1 MYFWSSD
8 LHISLSAIIM
18 VLFQFHF
25 PWISSLK
32 PSSGVLCC
40 FELSWFYLSRLMIS
54 SSFPYSFPWCHYLF
68 YFLCLDLP
76 IYHDKLPAALAAM
89 RSLPMD
95 CSAVSQNIP
104 LLLYYVVVK
113 HFVMATTK
121 ITDTVYMSHLG
132 ASSCLEFIWQGSRKG
147 NPGVLLTYTCS
158 PA

>member
-8 LHISLSAIIM
+8 LHISLSVIIM
-18 VLFQFHF
+18 GSFPVSFSLNQFSKAF
-25 PWISSLK
+25 LWCPL
-32 PSSGVLCC
+32 LL
-40 FELSWFYLSRLMIS
+40 ELSWFYLSLLMIS

-76 IYHDKLPAALAAM
+76 TYHDKLPAALAAM
-89 RSLPMD
+89 HSLPMD
-95 CSAVSQNIP
+95 CSAVSQNKP
-104 LLLYYVVVK
+104 LLLYYVLVK

-121 ITDTVYMSHLG
+121 ITDSVYMSHLG

-147 NPGVLLTYTCS
+147 NPRVLLTYTCS